1 MPNLASLLV
10 DTAARHPRRPAVVL
24 DDTVLG
30 YAELDDLSARAGTL
44 LRRAGVRPGD
54 RVALVAPNV
63 PHMPI
68 AYYGILRAGSV
79 VVPLN
84 PLLTPRELAHHFQDA
99 EVSAVVVWETM
110 AGACREA
117 LERLGLEVPVVEL
130 SAASTLQQ
138 LAGVEPLPGLEQRA
152 AQDMAV
158 LLYTSGTTGRP
169 KGAMLTHDNLLGNAE
184 MVVDLFR
191 IVPEDVF
198 FGGLPFFHVFGQT
211 VALNAVV
218 AAGAAVTLL
227 PRFAPRSVLEI
238 LRRDGVTVLAGVP
251 SMHVALLEAAGDR
264 PVSLPALR
272 AAISGGAALPVEV
285 LRRFEDV
292 FAVRL
297 YEGYGLSETS
307 PVVSFNQ
314 LGGPVRPGSIGTAV
328 PGARLRVLDDT
339 GAEVPTGEVGELA
352 VAGRYVMAGY
362 WRSPE
367 ATAEVVRDG
376 WFRTGDLAR
385 IDDDGCVFIVDR
397 KKDMI
402 LRGGYNVYPR
412 EVEEALY
419 EHPAVAEVAVVGIPD
434 DVQGQEVAAFVVLT
448 AEATPD
454 GERLVPELRSWVR
467 ERVASYKRPRLY
479 RVVDALPKGPT
490 GKILKREVEHL
501 A

>member
-10 DTAARHPRRPAVVL
+10 DTAARHPRRPTVVL

-30 YAELDDLSARAGTL
+30 YAELDNLSARAGTL
-44 LRRAGVRPGD
+44 LRSAGVRPGD
-54 RVALVAPNV
+54 RVALIAPNV

-130 SAASTLQQ
+130 SAAGTLQQ

-227 PRFAPRSVLEI
+227 PRF
-238 LRRDGVTVLAGVP
+238 
-251 SMHVALLEAAGDR
+251 
-264 PVSLPALR
+264 
-272 AAISGGAALPVEV
+272 
-285 LRRFEDV
+285 EDV

-307 PVVSFNQ
+307 PVVSCNQ
-314 LGGPVRPGSIGTAV
+314 LDGPVRPGSLGTAV

-339 GAEVPTGEVGELA
+339 EAEVPTGEVGELA

-362 WRSPE
+362 WRHPE

-402 LRGGYNVYPR
+402 LRGGCNVYPR

-467 ERVASYKRPRLY
+467 ERVSSYKRPRLY
-479 RVVDALPKGPT
+479 RVVDALPQGPT
-490 GKILKREVEHL
+490 GKVLKREVEHL

>member
-10 DTAARHPRRPAVVL
+10 DTAARLPRRPAVVL
-24 DDTVLG
+24 DDTVLS
-30 YAELDDLSARAGTL
+30 YAELDDLSARAATL
-44 LRRAGVRPGD
+44 LRDGGVHPGD
-54 RVALVAPNV
+54 RVALIAPNV

-68 AYYGILRAGSV
+68 AYYGILRSGAV

-99 EVSAVVVWETM
+99 EVSAVVVWEAM

-117 LERLGLEVPVVEL
+117 LERLGLDVPVVEL
-130 SAASTLQQ
+130 SAAGTLQR
-138 LAGVEPLPGLEQRA
+138 LAGVEPLAGLEQRG

-227 PRFAPRSVLEI
+227 PRFAPRTVLEI
-238 LRRDGVTVLAGVP
+238 LERDGVTVLDGVP
-251 SMHVALLEAAGDR
+251 SMHVALLGAAGDR
-264 PVSLPALR
+264 PVALPALR

-285 LRRFEDV
+285 LRRFEGV
-292 FAVRL
+292 FGVRL

-314 LGGPVRPGSIGTAV
+314 LDGPVRPGSIGTAV

-362 WRSPE
+362 WRNPE
-367 ATAEVVRDG
+367 ATAEAVRDG

-385 IDDDGCVFIVDR
+385 MDQDGCVFIVDR

-419 EHPAVAEVAVVGIPD
+419 EHPAVAEVAVVGISD
-434 DVQGQEVAAFVVLT
+434 EVQGQEVAAFVVLT
-448 AEATPD
+448 AEAAPD

-490 GKILKREVEHL
+490 GKILKREVEGL
-501 A
+501 V